1 MAGGQHDEVHIA
13 RLDIEECILTKFPD
27 LRSLSQYM
35 IVCNAPNMKAAAVRL
50 GVSPAAISQSIAR
63 LERDFG
69 VALLERSSHGI
80 RLTPAG
86 AALRRHASILL
97 EVGEEMLETLDGY
110 RNLALPRLRICV
122 RETVAKVLLPTL
134 ITSFS
139 DMVGDLS
146 VQSTPRSDYIEEFLR
161 GVWDI
166 LISTDDLSH
175 IPNIESQPLFRERLI
190 AIVPAEVYRSTTS
203 IAEIAQRLT
212 FLSNGVPAQ
221 LLALTKRYFDEN
233 DIVISRST
241 DCLSTGAT
249 LDLVAQ
255 GFGWA
260 VITPLSLARLYFDM
274 EKIAWVMLPAQ
285 YSRELYLS
293 NEKNRLMD
301 VPNDLARECRRAF
314 VAEIA
319 TWHRRLPPEAF
330 DAVEVLGV
338 N

>member
-1 MAGGQHDEVHIA
+1 
-13 RLDIEECILTKFPD
+13 
-27 LRSLSQYM
+27 M
-35 IVCNAPNMKAAAVRL
+35 IVSNAPNMKSAAVRL
-50 GVSPAAISQSIAR
+50 GVSAAAISQAISR

-86 AALRRHASILL
+86 ATLRQHASILL
-97 EVGEEMLETLDGY
+97 GAGEEMLEALDGY
-110 RNLALPRLRICV
+110 RNLALPRLRIYI

-139 DMVGDLS
+139 DLVGDLS
-146 VQSTPRSDYIEEFLR
+146 VQSAPRSDYVEEFLR
-161 GVWDI
+161 GMWDI
-166 LISTDDLSH
+166 LISTDDLSD
-175 IPNIESQPLFRERLI
+175 IPHVESQPLFRERLI
-190 AIVPAEVYRSTTS
+190 AIVPAEIYQSTQD

-212 FLSNGVPAQ
+212 FLSNGLPAQ
-221 LLALTKRYFDEN
+221 LQTLTKQFFDEN
-233 DIVISRST
+233 DIDIVRST

-260 VITPLSLARLYFDM
+260 VITPLSLARLYFDG
-274 EKIAWVMLPAQ
+274 EKIAWVTLPAA

-314 VAEIA
+314 TAEIA
-319 TWHRRLPPEAF
+319 TWHRRLPPQAV
-330 DAVEVLGV
+330 DAVEVLGA
-338 N
+338 